1 MKLQRMEFG
10 DFIFS
15 SITWHEISDKI
26 NDQNINFIRRALN
39 ENLKLHSYGLGVK
52 EIGYIFVVAL
62 PTSSIHGETLR
73 YYKAKQEIFIQKKL
87 PYELVEAY
95 DNTQVLS
102 LMAATYL
109 QSMEQLAKRNIPDF
123 DGARLVADVKCLFE
137 QQGWLVGVE
146 EATAS
151 V

>member
-15 SITWHEISDKI
+15 SITWQEISDKI

-39 ENLKLHSYGLGVK
+39 ENLKLNNYGLGVK

-73 YYKAKQEIFIQKKL
+73 YYKAKQEVFIQKKL
-87 PYELVEAY
+87 PYDLVEAY
-95 DNTQVLS
+95 NGPQVLS

-109 QSMEQLAKRNIPDF
+109 QSLEQLAKRKIPDF
-123 DGARLVADVKCLFE
+123 DGARLVADVKGVFE
-137 QQGWLVGVE
+137 QQGWLVRM
-146 EATAS
+146 EAVAS
-151 V
+151 A